1 MSAAV
6 GADIAALC
14 SKCGDVWHVIVA
26 KVGEQIVKVQCK
38 ECGGYHRY
46 KSPAG
51 AKAAAKKPS
60 TSRPREPKAVVEKH
74 EAPAV
79 AADLSKPVR
88 RYSANDRYEVGE
100 RVEHPTF
107 GQGVVETTTE
117 PGKMTVFFASGRK
130 VLVHDKGAGKPG
142 LEKPRPF
149 DHAKPDPNLMSPG
162 ARPPVPVPGRPA
174 SVDVVE
180 EDVEVDSL

>member
-38 ECGGYHRY
+38 ECGAYHRY
-46 KSPAG
+46 RHPSAAKQAKRSPA
-51 AKAAAKKPS
+51 AA
-60 TSRPREPKAVVEKH
+60 RPREPRPVVERF

-79 AADLSKPVR
+79 AADLSRPVR
-88 RYSANDRYEVGE
+88 TYRPAERFEVGD

-107 GQGVVETTTE
+107 GQGTVELTE
-117 PGKMTVFFASGRK
+117 TQKITVFFVSGRK
-130 VLVHDKGAGKPG
+130 VLIHGKGDGAPVAPGGLTRPKPFDHSGPQAGKPVSG
-142 LEKPRPF
+142 
-149 DHAKPDPNLMSPG
+149 D
-162 ARPPVPVPGRPA
+162 
-174 SVDVVE
+174 
-180 EDVEVDSL
+180 

>member
-14 SKCGDVWHVIVA
+14 HKCGDVWHVIVA

-46 KSPAG
+46 KSPSS
-51 AKAAAKKPS
+51 AAAKKGGAAAKTPRAP
-60 TSRPREPKAVVEKH
+60 RPVVERF

-88 RYSANDRYEVGE
+88 KYAASEKYEVGD
-100 RVEHPTF
+100 RVDHPTF
-107 GQGVVETTTE
+107 GTGTVEIVD
-117 PGKMTVFFASGRK
+117 GAKVTVFFAVGRK
-130 VLVHDKGAGKPG
+130 VLVHAKGTAAGSNLTRPKPFDNSGPQAGKPVG
-142 LEKPRPF
+142 ES
-149 DHAKPDPNLMSPG
+149 N
-162 ARPPVPVPGRPA
+162 
-174 SVDVVE
+174 
-180 EDVEVDSL
+180 

>member
-107 GQGVVETTTE
+107 GQGTVEVID
-117 PGKMTVFFASGRK
+117 GQKCTVFFAVGRK
-130 VLVHDKGAGKPG
+130 VLVHAKGEAAAGKLTRPKPFDNSGPHAGKPVSS
-142 LEKPRPF
+142 E
-149 DHAKPDPNLMSPG
+149 
-162 ARPPVPVPGRPA
+162 
-174 SVDVVE
+174 
-180 EDVEVDSL
+180 

>member
-51 AKAAAKKPS
+51 KAAVKKTGTP
-60 TSRPREPKAVVEKH
+60 RPREPKAVVEKH

-88 RYSANDRYEVGE
+88 RYSANDKYEVGE

-107 GQGVVETTTE
+107 GQGTVEVVD
-117 PGKMTVFFASGRK
+117 GQKCTVFFAVGRK
-130 VLVHDKGAGKPG
+130 VLVHAKGEPASAGKLTRPKPFDNSGPHAGKPVSS
-142 LEKPRPF
+142 E
-149 DHAKPDPNLMSPG
+149 
-162 ARPPVPVPGRPA
+162 
-174 SVDVVE
+174 
-180 EDVEVDSL
+180 

>member
-26 KVGEQIVKVQCK
+26 KVGEDIVKVQCK

-46 KSPAG
+46 RHPSKA
-51 AKAAAKKPS
+51 AVKKAAAAR
-60 TSRPREPKAVVEKH
+60 TAAPRAVVQRF

-79 AADLSKPVR
+79 AADLSRPVKP
-88 RYSANDRYEVGE
+88 YSPSEKCEVGD

-107 GQGVVETTTE
+107 GTGTVEVID
-117 PGKMTVFFASGRK
+117 GAKMTVFFAVGRK
-130 VLVHDKGAGKPG
+130 VLVHAGTAAAGLTRPKPFDYTGQHAGKPVNQ
-142 LEKPRPF
+142 E
-149 DHAKPDPNLMSPG
+149 
-162 ARPPVPVPGRPA
+162 
-174 SVDVVE
+174 
-180 EDVEVDSL
+180 